1 MLSFLHIENIAVIK
15 KLDIDFNSGF
25 TALTGETGAGK
36 SIIIDGIGLLMGE
49 RSSREL
55 IRSGEEYAVVSA
67 IFEDIGNDARKALA
81 ELDIFPDE
89 NGSVSVSRTVF
100 ADGKTRTK
108 INGQTVQVAVLKD
121 MAKQLIS
128 VHSQHESQSLLDTS
142 AHIKYLDAYIPEAEY
157 KPAESDYS
165 AAFKKFIETK
175 NKLESLKSKNS
186 EGERLR
192 ELLEYQL
199 KDIDAAKLKP
209 DEDTELDDRLR
220 VLRGA
225 EKLSKGTD
233 FIYRALVKN
242 GGSLSAI
249 DLIEKSKTALVS
261 LSKYVPEAQELAEKL
276 ENYKYEIQDVGE
288 KVLDFLPDIDNA
300 PAELDRAEARLDVI
314 SRLKRKYGNTVNEVL
329 KFRDKIKTELD
340 ELELGDELIA
350 KYSEELKACE
360 KRMVE
365 AAMTLQKLRAGYA
378 EELSR
383 AITDELEYLDM
394 KGARVKVS
402 AEMKSDANDYTASG
416 ADAVEFLIAAN
427 PGEELKSMSKTASG
441 GELSR
446 VMLAIKSE
454 LVGKMP
460 AETVIF
466 DEIDT
471 GVSGKTSEKI
481 GIRLK
486 KIAKDSQVF
495 CITHAAQIA
504 ALAHSHLFISKAEK
518 DGRNETSVRELEF
531 EERVRECARITS
543 GVNITEKQLEAAR
556 ELVLAGAKE

>member
-100 ADGKTRTK
+100 ADGKTRAK

-142 AHIKYLDAYIPEAEY
+142 AHIKYLDAYIPETEY
-157 KPAESDYS
+157 KPAKSEYS
-165 AAFKKFIETK
+165 AAFEKFIETK

-242 GGSLSAI
+242 GGS
-249 DLIEKSKTALVS
+249 
-261 LSKYVPEAQELAEKL
+261 
-276 ENYKYEIQDVGE
+276 
-288 KVLDFLPDIDNA
+288 
-300 PAELDRAEARLDVI
+300 RACR
-314 SRLKRKYGNTVNEVL
+314 
-329 KFRDKIKTELD
+329 
-340 ELELGDELIA
+340 
-350 KYSEELKACE
+350 
-360 KRMVE
+360 
-365 AAMTLQKLRAGYA
+365 
-378 EELSR
+378 
-383 AITDELEYLDM
+383 
-394 KGARVKVS
+394 
-402 AEMKSDANDYTASG
+402 
-416 ADAVEFLIAAN
+416 
-427 PGEELKSMSKTASG
+427 
-441 GELSR
+441 
-446 VMLAIKSE
+446 
-454 LVGKMP
+454 
-460 AETVIF
+460 
-466 DEIDT
+466 
-471 GVSGKTSEKI
+471 
-481 GIRLK
+481 
-486 KIAKDSQVF
+486 
-495 CITHAAQIA
+495 
-504 ALAHSHLFISKAEK
+504 
-518 DGRNETSVRELEF
+518 
-531 EERVRECARITS
+531 
-543 GVNITEKQLEAAR
+543 
-556 ELVLAGAKE
+556 